1 MDEGGIYGWFLE
13 AGSVG
18 DFQKASDA
26 FKRAG
31 AIVGPPVSRY
41 LEGTLAGGGVSS
53 ERDNEL
59 VVAYMPAT
67 DDTEND
73 RTTFVFFPI
82 ALARATQDRVSP
94 TKVRKVPQKS
104 S

>member
-1 MDEGGIYGWFLE
+1 MGGFSKQAAWVIFR
-13 AGSVG
+13 
-18 DFQKASDA
+18 
-26 FKRAG
+26 KRAML
-31 AIVGPPVSRY
+31 SRGQGQSSAPRLAGIY